1 MKYLKPPILSM
12 NFSEN
17 KEGMKKRI
25 SNILSTSRKYSG
37 KICLG
42 LLVFGVC
49 VIGGLVGCST
59 KDVNEVDDTVRK
71 TFTSDLESAIS
82 QAILSNNTGKYLTGE
97 TIAEGH
103 VILDTAEEDG
113 NVVVYALTTYGEYA
127 FENNIFTKVSGTGV
141 IPTRIIL
148 SKDDKGYSLV
158 EYKMPEDGSRYTESI
173 KEMFPDN
180 LANRA
185 IHYTDWDAE
194 KCYQQ
199 EYQYANEY
207 LTSIARTAEV
217 NFKVDKKLDNMNV
230 KASNLFIDLYHEYPY
245 WIGTQEKIE
254 HDVRFV
260 YEKQWEDKGS
270 GDGIV
275 TFKKYKYD
283 DKHVAEEYVIEVKGE
298 KITYLKGEARTT
310 RSQNSIAKEVK
321 LGETVSIDL
330 NGDGKLES
338 IYYSLDDF
346 KINDVS
352 YKKDIEDVY
361 WDNPNQYAFII
372 VDLDKKDNQKE
383 IVLNV
388 EGPSDDPAAH
398 FYTYKNG
405 LIKLGK
411 AETALNYTSFDGEGN
426 FYGDVRLN
434 ILQTWFAPETW
445 SLKDNKIVR
454 NTEHIY
460 YPNQYIENRITLKE
474 ELPVYEN
481 LIDSKQPT
489 IVKPQEV
496 RITRTDN
503 KKFCYLEAE
512 DGTTGWFEVTEFFKI
527 VELDNKIATD
537 VFEGLCMA
545 D

>member
-1 MKYLKPPILSM
+1 MKYLKPPMLSM

-42 LLVFGVC
+42 LLVFCVC
-49 VIGGLVGCST
+49 VIGGFVGCST

-71 TFTSDLESAIS
+71 TFTSDLESAIP

-103 VILDTAEEDG
+103 IILDTAEEDE
-113 NVVVYALTTYGEYA
+113 NVVIYALTTYGVYG
-127 FENNIFTKVSGTGV
+127 FENNIFTKLSGTGV

-194 KCYQQ
+194 KCHQQ

-230 KASNLFIDLYHEYPY
+230 KASNLFIDLYHDYPY

-254 HDVRFV
+254 HNVRFV
-260 YEKQWEDKGS
+260 YEKQWEDKGN

-283 DKHVAEEYVIEVKGE
+283 DKQIVEEYVIEVKGE
-298 KITYLKGEARTT
+298 EITYLKGEARTT

-361 WDNPNQYAFII
+361 WDNPNQYTFII
-372 VDLDKKDNQKE
+372 VDLDIKDNQKE

-405 LIKLGK
+405 LVKLGK
-411 AETALNYTSFDGEGN
+411 AETALNYMSFDGEGN
-426 FYGDVRLN
+426 LYGDVRLD
-434 ILQTWFAPETW
+434 ILQTWFAPEIWT
-445 SLKDNKIVR
+445 LKDNKIVR

-460 YPNQYIENRITLKE
+460 YPNQYIENRIILKE
-474 ELPVYEN
+474 ELPVHEN
-481 LIDSKQPT
+481 LTDSKQPT

-496 RITRTDN
+496 KITRTDN

>member
-1 MKYLKPPILSM
+1 MKYLKPPMLSM

-25 SNILSTSRKYSG
+25 SNILSESKKYSG

-42 LLVFGVC
+42 LLVMCVV
-49 VIGGLVGCST
+49 VIGAFVGCT
-59 KDVNEVDDTVRK
+59 PKDENENNASPRK
-71 TFTSDLESAIS
+71 MFTSDLESAIS
-82 QAILSNNTGKYLTGE
+82 QAILSNNTGRYLSGE

-103 VILDTAEEDG
+103 IILETVEKDG
-113 NVVVYALTTYGEYA
+113 NVVVYALTSYGEYG
-127 FENNIFTKVSGTGV
+127 FENNIFTKVSGTGI
-141 IPTRIIL
+141 IPTRITF
-148 SKDDKGYSLV
+148 SKDDKGYSLI

-180 LANRA
+180 LENRA
-185 IHYTDWDAE
+185 MNYTDWDAE

-207 LTSIARTAEV
+207 LTTIGREAEV
-217 NFKVDKKLDNMNV
+217 NFKVEHELDNMNV
-230 KASNLFIDLYHEYPY
+230 TASNMFIDLYHDYPY
-245 WIGTQEKIE
+245 WIGKQEKIE
-254 HDVRFV
+254 HNVRYV
-260 YEKQWEDKGS
+260 YEKLWEDKGN

-283 DKHVAEEYVIEVKGE
+283 NKEVVEEYVIEVKGDT
-298 KITYLKGEARTT
+298 IIYLKGQERTT
-310 RSQNSIAKEVK
+310 RAENSIAKEVE
-321 LGETVSIDL
+321 LGKGVNVDL
-330 NGDGKLES
+330 DGDGINENVF
-338 IYYSLDDF
+338 YSLADF
-346 KINDVS
+346 KINDIS

-361 WDNPNQYAFII
+361 WDNPDQYTFII
-372 VDLDKKDNQKE
+372 VDLNKNDKQKE
-383 IVLNV
+383 IVLKV

-398 FYTYKNG
+398 FYTYQNG

-426 FYGDVRLN
+426 FYGDVRLD
-434 ILQTWFAPETW
+434 ILQTWFAPESW

-454 NTEHIY
+454 NTGHIY
-460 YPNQYIENRITLKE
+460 YPNQYMDTEIVLKE
-474 ELPVYEN
+474 ELPVYE
-481 LIDSKQPT
+481 LIDSEKMTT
-489 IVKPQEV
+489 IKPQRV

-503 KKFCYLEAE
+503 KEKCYVEAE
-512 DGTTGWFEVTEFFKI
+512 DGSTGWFKVTEFFKL
-527 VELDNKIATD
+527 VDLDNKIATD

>member
-1 MKYLKPPILSM
+1 MKYIKPPMLSM

-25 SNILSTSRKYSG
+25 SNILSVSKKYSG

-42 LLVFGVC
+42 LIVVC
-49 VIGGLVGCST
+49 VAIIGAFVGCTPKDENEENDST
-59 KDVNEVDDTVRK
+59 RK
-71 TFTSDLESAIS
+71 IYTSDLESAIS
-82 QAILSNNTGKYLTGE
+82 QAIFSNNVGSYISGE
-97 TIAEGH
+97 TNAEGH

-113 NVVVYALTTYGEYA
+113 NVVVYALTTYGEYG

-141 IPTRIIL
+141 IPTRITF

-158 EYKMPEDGSRYTESI
+158 EYKMPEDGSKYTESI

-180 LANRA
+180 LADRA
-185 IHYTDWDAE
+185 IRYTDWDAE

-207 LTSIARTAEV
+207 LTTIARTAEV
-217 NFKVDKKLDNMNV
+217 NFKVDKELSNMNV
-230 KASNLFIDLYHEYPY
+230 KVSNTFIDLYHDYPY

-254 HDVRFV
+254 HNVRFV
-260 YEKQWEDKGS
+260 YEKQWEDKGN

-275 TFKKYKYD
+275 TFKKYRYD
-283 DKHVAEEYVIEVKGE
+283 NKEVVEEYVIEVKGE
-298 KITYLKGEARTT
+298 QVIYLKGEARTT
-310 RSQNSIAKEVK
+310 RSQNSIAKEVN
-321 LGETVSIDL
+321 LGETISIDL
-330 NGDGKLES
+330 DGDGKLEN
-338 IYYSLDDF
+338 IYYSLEDF

-352 YKKDIEDVY
+352 YKKEIEDVY
-361 WDNPNQYAFII
+361 LDNPEQHTFII

-383 IVLNV
+383 IVLKV
-388 EGPSDDPAAH
+388 EGPSDDPATH
-398 FYTYKNG
+398 FYTYKDG

-426 FYGDVRLN
+426 FYGDVRLD

-454 NTEHIY
+454 NTDHIY
-460 YPNQYIENRITLKE
+460 YPNQYIGSRVILKE
-474 ELPVYEN
+474 ELPVHEN
-481 LIDSKQPT
+481 LTDSKQPT

-496 RITRTDN
+496 KITRTDN

-512 DGTTGWFEVTEFFKI
+512 DGTTGWFEVTGFFKI
-527 VELDNKIATD
+527 VALDNKIATD
-537 VFEGLCMA
+537 VFDGLCMA